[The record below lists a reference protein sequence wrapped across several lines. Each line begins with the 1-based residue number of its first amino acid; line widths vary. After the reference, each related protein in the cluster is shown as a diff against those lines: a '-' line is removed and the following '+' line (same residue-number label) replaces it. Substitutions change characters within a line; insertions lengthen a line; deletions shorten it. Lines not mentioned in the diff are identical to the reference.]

1 MRESESEVERGW
13 KFHEFNARVMSNVCN
28 GV

>member
-1 MRESESEVERGW
+1 MRESESEVERRG
-13 KFHEFNARVMSNVCN
+13 KFHEFNTRVMSNVYN